1 MRDKTTTAE
10 SNTSSGEIPKK
21 TIKFGGTAVGA
32 IVFILIACAAVSIV
46 NFYNYL
52 GDQLF
57 EERKAH
63 LIEISEKVSE
73 VVDTVIDSSWDKARS
88 CSRIILRQE
97 FQDETALLE
106 SLAEAADIIDGK
118 ETIVMAFDQDANFY
132 TSDGNTGYWNDPSVF
147 LPDKETEQ
155 EVLSSIPYQDD
166 EATFMI
172 FICRMSE
179 PKILEESGK
188 LISHVALAVN
198 LDSLREVFTVSGFQD
213 QCYTYIINQE
223 GRRLYRHTFSRSFID
238 GYNILSSLEQ
248 YEFTR
253 GGTIDDLKQY
263 IAEGGSTAL
272 EFDYEGT
279 GFFVA
284 STDIR
289 AEEWR
294 VMLFVPTEVLGAN
307 TSDLMNRTIHSLL
320 NIGLLAVTLI
330 SVTVYMVTA
339 SNSDKRLLRQQEQT
353 NALLTKAAEEAQ
365 SANAAKSEFL
375 SHMSHDIRTP
385 INGVMGMTSIAM
397 QNADDPERVLDCL
410 KKIEG
415 SSRHLLSLVNDV
427 LDMSRIESGRVSIS
441 HELMDIRTV
450 ADHCTSIISSQLA
463 GRNVEFISDFE
474 DFRHPNLMGDE
485 LHLRQILL
493 NILGNAAKFVKDGGK
508 IIFRM
513 KERAES
519 DGKVIYH
526 FEIEDTGIGMKPE
539 FLPHIWDAFSQ
550 ENGGNR
556 TNYKGTGLGMAIT
569 KQFVDLMGGTIAV
582 ESEWNVGSRFTVEL
596 PFAIADELV
605 KAEEEEYKK
614 VVLSG
619 MRILLVE
626 DNELNMEIAQYILE
640 NSGIEVKTAENGQIA
655 VELFQKNAPGTFD
668 AILMDVT
675 MPVMD
680 GLTATR
686 VIRGLERTDAADIPI
701 IAMTANAYEEDI
713 KKARDAGMNL
723 HLSKP
728 INADDLLKELG
739 AFKK

>member
-1 MRDKTTTAE
+1 MDTDSRERDYEYTTLMNMLRVSVSKHLLNEHFSLVWANDFYYELIGYTKEEYEILYHNQCDSYYSNDELGIHDEEDWERLGGVVTKALEEGRSGYSNIGRIRKKNGEYALVQMTATFVDDYIDGCQVSYTAMTDVTDIIQQQRE
-10 SNTSSGEIPKK
+10 QSVTYDNLPGFVAKCRVGGEQ
-21 TIKFGGTAVGA
+21 GM
-32 IVFILIACAAVSIV
+32 
-46 NFYNYL
+46 
-52 GDQLF
+52 
-57 EERKAH
+57 E
-63 LIEISEKVSE
+63 
-73 VVDTVIDSSWDKARS
+73 
-88 CSRIILRQE
+88 
-97 FQDETALLE
+97 LLE
-106 SLAEAADIIDGK
+106 ANSRFYDFFGEGDALFRENLKQNADVVELYRKKFQSREAVHFVARCINRDGK
-118 ETIVMAFDQDANFY
+118 EAWLQ
-132 TSDGNTGYWNDPSVF
+132 
-147 LPDKETEQ
+147 
-155 EVLSSIPYQDD
+155 
-166 EATFMI
+166 
-172 FICRMSE
+172 
-179 PKILEESGK
+179 
-188 LISHVALAVN
+188 VN
-198 LDSLREVFTVSGFQD
+198 AACLDSLGE
-213 QCYTYIINQE
+213 E
-223 GRRLYRHTFSRSFID
+223 PLYLFLFID
-238 GYNILSSLEQ
+238 ITNETELRQMQEKLEKQ
-248 YEFTR
+248 AQE
-253 GGTIDDLKQY
+253 LK
-263 IAEGGSTAL
+263 TAL
-272 EFDYEGT
+272 RLAE
-279 GFFVA
+279 
-284 STDIR
+284 R
-289 AEEWR
+289 A
-294 VMLFVPTEVLGAN
+294 
-307 TSDLMNRTIHSLL
+307 NR
-320 NIGLLAVTLI
+320 
-330 SVTVYMVTA
+330 
-339 SNSDKRLLRQQEQT
+339 
-353 NALLTKAAEEAQ
+353 
-365 SANAAKSEFL
+365 AKSDFL

-596 PFAIADELV
+596 PFAIADEPV